1 MYSKLSSIV
10 LVACMLSA
18 LAHAENP
25 IVPDVGLNDPHIHIF
40 NDKAYVYATHDKS
53 IENENF
59 IMEDWWIWSSTDL
72 VQGGPSL
79 PLCNRAT
86 SKPRVWGAKAGAG

>member
-25 IVPDVGLNDPHIHIF
+25 IVPDVGLNDPHVHIF
-40 NDKAYVYATHDKS
+40 NDKAYVWLSAGDLIVEVRHLPASQGDRDAVNRVQS
-53 IENENF
+53 IEEIAQLELLAAQF
-59 IMEDWWIWSSTDL
+59 H
-72 VQGGPSL
+72 L
-79 PLCNRAT
+79 PGI
-86 SKPRVWGAKAGAG
+86 VG